1 MNDPNTLL
9 AIGVATVLIIG
20 GLVYYFTSNSQS
32 DNSKPLNQEDLDEL
46 TKDSDDPK
54 REKKKAK
61 KRNLTSLEKDE
72 NENEK
77 KEIENKEV
85 ITTVKKKKNKKKKSG
100 KKDNENK
107 EEIKNDEKEEEKED
121 DEGEWI
127 KVTKNKPRKDYTK
140 EKERTKLEHDE
151 FLDQF

>member
-72 NENEK
+72 KVK
-77 KEIENKEV
+77 KTLER
-85 ITTVKKKKNKKKKSG
+85 KKKNLEKIEAQMYEQQKNEETFITKKT
-100 KKDNENK
+100 
-107 EEIKNDEKEEEKED
+107 I
-121 DEGEWI
+121 
-127 KVTKNKPRKDYTK
+127 
-140 EKERTKLEHDE
+140 
-151 FLDQF
+151 

>member
-61 KRNLTSLEKDE
+61 KRNLTSLEKE
-72 NENEK
+72 ENEK

-107 EEIKNDEKEEEKED
+107 EEIKNEEKEEEKED

>member
-61 KRNLTSLEKDE
+61 KRNLTSLEKEE
-72 NENEK
+72 N
-77 KEIENKEV
+77 
-85 ITTVKKKKNKKKKSG
+85 
-100 KKDNENK
+100 
-107 EEIKNDEKEEEKED
+107 
-121 DEGEWI
+121 
-127 KVTKNKPRKDYTK
+127 
-140 EKERTKLEHDE
+140 
-151 FLDQF
+151 